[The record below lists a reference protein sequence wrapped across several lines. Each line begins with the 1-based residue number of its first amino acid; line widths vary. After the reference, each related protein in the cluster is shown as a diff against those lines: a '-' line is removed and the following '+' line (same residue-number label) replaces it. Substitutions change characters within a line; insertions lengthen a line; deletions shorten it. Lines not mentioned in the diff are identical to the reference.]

1 MLYHVHAGE
10 YSAYN
15 EEQSEYIVIAKSI
28 EQAQQLVYQDRKHKA
43 QEFGGP
49 YSNLNEDPSEYPVNT
64 LTETDGIKF
73 IADYADEVPGC
84 QQ

>member
-28 EQAQQLVYQDRKHKA
+28 EQAQQLVYQNRKQKD

-49 YSNLNEDPSEYPVNT
+49 YSDFNEDPNEYPVNT

-73 IADYADEVPGC
+73 IANYADEVPGC
-84 QQ
+84 QK